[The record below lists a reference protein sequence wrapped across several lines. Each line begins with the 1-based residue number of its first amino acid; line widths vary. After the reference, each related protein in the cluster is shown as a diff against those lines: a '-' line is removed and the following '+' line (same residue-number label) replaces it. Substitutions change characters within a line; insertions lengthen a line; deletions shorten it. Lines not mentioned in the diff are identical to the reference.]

1 MLITKEIDKE
11 NTIILGEKSLFS
23 KTISESDINL
33 FSGLVADFHPM
44 HVNVI
49 IADESRTGKRLAQS
63 ALIVGLVNG
72 VLRNRLPGEN
82 FNILRQQ
89 VEFLKPV
96 LLGDTV
102 TVKVEVLNWSPE
114 KRLVTMKMDCYNQFG
129 NDILTGETV
138 LIHEPSS
145 Y

>member
-1 MLITKEIDKE
+1 
-11 NTIILGEKSLFS
+11 
-23 KTISESDINL
+23 
-33 FSGLVADFHPM
+33 
-44 HVNVI
+44 
-49 IADESRTGKRLAQS
+49 
-63 ALIVGLVNG
+63 
-72 VLRNRLPGEN
+72 LPGIK

-89 VEFLKPV
+89 IEFLKPV

-138 LIHEPSS
+138 LIHEPS
-145 Y
+145 

>member
-1 MLITKEIDKE
+1 MLITNEIDTE
-11 NTIILGEKSLFS
+11 YTLTVGEKSHFS

-44 HVNVI
+44 HVNAI
-49 IADESRTGKRLAQS
+49 IADESKSGKRLAQS

-72 VLRNRLPGEN
+72 VLRNHLPGKK
-82 FNILRQQ
+82 FTILRQQ

-114 KRLVTMKMDCYNQFG
+114 KRLVTMKLDCYDQFG
-129 NDILTGETV
+129 KDVLTGETV
-138 LIHEPSS
+138 LIQEPS
-145 Y
+145 

>member
-1 MLITKEIDKE
+1 MLITKELE
-11 NTIILGEKSLFS
+11 NENNITIGEKTHFS
-23 KTISESDINL
+23 KTINESDINL

-44 HVNVI
+44 HINAI
-49 IADESRTGKRLAQS
+49 IADESNSGKRLAQS

-72 VLRNRLPGEN
+72 VLRNHLPGIK
-82 FNILRQQ
+82 FNNLRQQ
-89 VEFLKPV
+89 LEFLKPV

-138 LIHEPSS
+138 LIHEPS
-145 Y
+145 

>member
-1 MLITKEIDKE
+1 MLISNEIDKE
-11 NTIILGEKSLFS
+11 NTIIIGEKSLFS

-44 HVNVI
+44 HVNAI
-49 IADESRTGKRLAQS
+49 IAEESRTGKRLAQS

-72 VLRNRLPGEN
+72 VLRNHLPGKN
-82 FNILRQQ
+82 FIILRQQ

-102 TVKVEVLNWSPE
+102 TVKVEVLSWSPE
-114 KRLVTMKMDCYNQFG
+114 KRLVTMKMDCFNQYG

-138 LIHEPSS
+138 LIHEPS
-145 Y
+145 

>member
-1 MLITKEIDKE
+1 MLITKEIDNE
-11 NTIILGEKSLFS
+11 NNITIGEKTHFS
-23 KTISESDINL
+23 KTICESDINL
-33 FSGLVADFHPM
+33 FSGLVADFHPI
-44 HVNVI
+44 HVNAM
-49 IADESRTGKRLAQS
+49 IADESKSGKRLAQS

-72 VLRNRLPGEN
+72 VLRNHLPGQN
-82 FNILRQQ
+82 YIILRQQ

-114 KRLVTMKMDCYNQFG
+114 KRLVTMKMDCYKQFG

-138 LIHEPSS
+138 LIHEPS
-145 Y
+145 

>member
-1 MLITKEIDKE
+1 MLITNEVVNETKL
-11 NTIILGEKSLFS
+11 TVGEKSHFS

-44 HVNVI
+44 HVNAM
-49 IADESRTGKRLAQS
+49 IADESKSGKRLAQS

-72 VLRNRLPGEN
+72 VLRNHLPGKN
-82 FNILRQQ
+82 FTILRQQ
-89 VEFLKPV
+89 VEFLKSV

-102 TVKVEVLNWSPE
+102 TVKVEVFNWSPE

-138 LIHEPSS
+138 LIYDPS
-145 Y
+145 

>member
-1 MLITKEIDKE
+1 MLITNEVVNE
-11 NTIILGEKSLFS
+11 NQITVGKKSHFS
-23 KTISESDINL
+23 KTICESDINL

-44 HVNVI
+44 HVNAI
-49 IADESRTGKRLAQS
+49 IADESKSGKRLAQS

-72 VLRNRLPGEN
+72 VLRNHLPGKD
-82 FNILRQQ
+82 FIILRQQ

-129 NDILTGETV
+129 KDILTGETV
-138 LIHEPSS
+138 LIHEPS
-145 Y
+145 

>member
-1 MLITKEIDKE
+1 MLITKELDNE
-11 NTIILGEKSLFS
+11 NIITIGEKTQFS
-23 KTISESDINL
+23 KTINESDINL

-44 HVNVI
+44 HINSI
-49 IADESRTGKRLAQS
+49 IADESNSGKRLAQS

-72 VLRNRLPGEN
+72 VLRNHLPGIK

-89 VEFLKPV
+89 IEFLKPV

-138 LIHEPSS
+138 LIHEPS
-145 Y
+145 

>member
-1 MLITKEIDKE
+1 MNEIDNEIKL
-11 NTIILGEKSLFS
+11 TVGDKSHFS
-23 KTISESDINL
+23 KTISESDVNL

-44 HVNVI
+44 HVNAM
-49 IADESRTGKRLAQS
+49 IAEVSKSGKRLAQS

-72 VLRNRLPGEN
+72 VLRNHLPGKN
-82 FNILRQQ
+82 FIILRQQ
-89 VEFLKPV
+89 VEYLKPV

-129 NDILTGETV
+129 KDILTGETV
-138 LIHEPSS
+138 LIHEPS
-145 Y
+145 

>member
-1 MLITKEIDKE
+1 MLITKELDNE
-11 NTIILGEKSLFS
+11 NIITIGEKTQFS
-23 KTISESDINL
+23 KTINESDINL

-44 HVNVI
+44 HINAI
-49 IADESRTGKRLAQS
+49 IADESNSGKRLAQS

-72 VLRNRLPGEN
+72 VLRNHLPGIK

-89 VEFLKPV
+89 IEFLKPV

-138 LIHEPSS
+138 LIHEPS
-145 Y
+145 

>member
-1 MLITKEIDKE
+1 MLITNDVVKE
-11 NTIILGEKSLFS
+11 NKLTVGEKSHFS

-44 HVNVI
+44 HVNAI
-49 IADESRTGKRLAQS
+49 IADESKSGKRLAQS

-72 VLRNRLPGEN
+72 VLRNHLPGKN
-82 FNILRQQ
+82 FIILRQQ
-89 VEFLKPV
+89 VEYLKPV

-102 TVKVEVLNWSPE
+102 TVKVEVLNWLPE

-129 NDILTGETV
+129 KDILTGETV
-138 LIHEPSS
+138 LIHEPS
-145 Y
+145 

>member
-23 KTISESDINL
+23 KTISEFDINL

>member
-1 MLITKEIDKE
+1 MLKTNEVVNEKK
-11 NTIILGEKSLFS
+11 LSVGEKSHFS

-44 HVNVI
+44 HVNAI
-49 IADESRTGKRLAQS
+49 IADESKSGKRVAQS

-72 VLRNRLPGEN
+72 VLRNHLPGKN
-82 FNILRQQ
+82 FIILRQQ

-129 NDILTGETV
+129 KDILTGETV
-138 LIHEPSS
+138 LIHEPS
-145 Y
+145 

>member
-1 MLITKEIDKE
+1 MVITKELE
-11 NTIILGEKSLFS
+11 NENNITIGEKTHFS
-23 KTISESDINL
+23 KTINESDINL

-44 HVNVI
+44 HINAI
-49 IADESRTGKRLAQS
+49 IADESNSGKRLAQS

-72 VLRNRLPGEN
+72 VLRNHLPGIK

-89 VEFLKPV
+89 LEFLKPV

-138 LIHEPSS
+138 LIHEPS
-145 Y
+145 

>member
-1 MLITKEIDKE
+1 MLITNEVVNE
-11 NTIILGEKSLFS
+11 NKLIVGEKSYFS

-44 HVNVI
+44 HVNAI
-49 IADESRTGKRLAQS
+49 IADESKSGKRLAQS

-72 VLRNRLPGEN
+72 VLRNHLPGKN
-82 FNILRQQ
+82 FIILRQQ
-89 VEFLKPV
+89 LEYLRPV

-102 TVKVEVLNWSPE
+102 TVKVEVLNWLPD

-129 NDILTGETV
+129 KDILTGETV
-138 LIHEPSS
+138 LIHEPS
-145 Y
+145 

>member
-1 MLITKEIDKE
+1 MNEIDNE
-11 NTIILGEKSLFS
+11 YNLTIGEKSHFS
-23 KTISESDINL
+23 KTICESDINL

-44 HVNVI
+44 HVNAM
-49 IADESRTGKRLAQS
+49 IAEESKSRKRLAQS

-72 VLRNRLPGEN
+72 VLRNHLPGKN
-82 FNILRQQ
+82 FIILRQQ

-129 NDILTGETV
+129 KDILTGETV
-138 LIHEPSS
+138 LIHEHS
-145 Y
+145 

>member
-1 MLITKEIDKE
+1 MLITKEIDNE
-11 NTIILGEKSLFS
+11 NNITIGEKTHFS
-23 KTISESDINL
+23 KTICESDINL
-33 FSGLVADFHPM
+33 FSGLVADFHPI
-44 HVNVI
+44 HVNAM
-49 IADESRTGKRLAQS
+49 IADESKSGKRLAQS

-72 VLRNRLPGEN
+72 VLRNHLPGQN
-82 FNILRQQ
+82 YIILRQQ

-138 LIHEPSS
+138 LIHEPS
-145 Y
+145 

>member
-1 MLITKEIDKE
+1 MLISNEIDKE
-11 NTIILGEKSLFS
+11 NTIIIGEKSLFS

-44 HVNVI
+44 HVNAI
-49 IADESRTGKRLAQS
+49 IDKESRTGKTLAQS

-72 VLRNRLPGEN
+72 VLRNHLPGKN
-82 FNILRQQ
+82 FIILRQQ

-102 TVKVEVLNWSPE
+102 TVKVEVLSWSPE
-114 KRLVTMKMDCYNQFG
+114 KRLVTMKMDCFNQYG

-138 LIHEPSS
+138 LIHEPS
-145 Y
+145 

>member
-1 MLITKEIDKE
+1 MLISNEIDKE
-11 NTIILGEKSLFS
+11 NTMIIGEKSLFS

-44 HVNVI
+44 HVNAM
-49 IADESRTGKRLAQS
+49 IAEESRTGKRLAQS

-72 VLRNRLPGEN
+72 VLRNHLPGKD
-82 FNILRQQ
+82 FIILRQQ

-102 TVKVEVLNWSPE
+102 TVKVEVLSWSPE
-114 KRLVTMKMDCYNQFG
+114 KRLVTMKMDCYNQYG

-138 LIHEPSS
+138 LIHEPS
-145 Y
+145 